1 MPIPE
6 SQPAKPAAPAE
17 TPAAQDARLPERFEP
32 LAGLLAML
40 VPGLGHL
47 VLGQPA
53 RAAFIASG
61 VLGLFF
67 GGVLVGGVD
76 VIDRKEDT
84 IWFAGQ
90 ALVGPIAFGIDYFHQ
105 NHLKV
110 LADRPDQPERR
121 SGVGL
126 PGGRWLRSPEPG
138 EGRDPQGAALTGA
151 GMRPP
156 SSKSLG
162 RMNELGT
169 LFATIAGMLN
179 LIVIIDAFY
188 HSRPRPE

>member
-1 MPIPE
+1 MPIPD
-6 SQPAKPAAPAE
+6 AKPSEPAAHAAPA
-17 TPAAQDARLPERFEP
+17 PARDPRMAERFEP

-40 VPGLGHL
+40 APGLGHL
-47 VLGQPA
+47 ALGQPA
-53 RAAFIASG
+53 RAGFIAAG
-61 VLGLFF
+61 VLGLFL
-67 GGVLVGGVD
+67 GGILIGGVD

-90 ALVGPIAFGIDYFHQ
+90 ALVGPLAFGVDYFHQ

-110 LADRPDQPERR
+110 RDRMPDNPERHAGAR
-121 SGVGL
+121 V
-126 PGGRWLRSPEPG
+126 PGNLWLRSPDPDEA
-138 EGRDPQGAALTGA
+138 RDPSGAALKGD

-188 HSRPRPE
+188 HARPRPE